1 MGELGTIGEAAKGI
15 GEGIEHA
22 ANGTERLLARIQD
35 MASGPLA
42 TRRTKKLALAAKEA
56 ARGAVDVAKTAGA
69 ELSDHD
75 RRAIAFDAM
84 RSIQGFTNIE
94 ETVRMARL
102 PGDADLGAI
111 DDEWLSAFV
120 NGAKE
125 AFSDWKREVFAHT
138 VESKVFDPSG
148 VSIRALH
155 AISRMEREDI
165 RRFEAVCGL
174 RPEIDG
180 ERGDPMIVS
189 LDPDA
194 LKLVG
199 LDPDGIMALC
209 DIGVLRRSSERK
221 RRAAIPMDPRFPGSD
236 SPAYQRC
243 VRPEKSSRYHAMLV
257 FPSGTIEIPCL
268 GIHIRRSIKSEFHEY
283 VDYGDFSLTDAG
295 KSLAEIVRPCD
306 DLDVA
311 GYISR
316 GYEIL
321 GRRESEMLSDGAF
334 CEREFDRA
342 VMKSINRQMRRR

>member
-22 ANGTERLLARIQD
+22 ANGAERLLARIQD

-180 ERGDPMIVS
+180 ERGDPI
-189 LDPDA
+189 DREPR
-194 LKLVG
+194 
-199 LDPDGIMALC
+199 P
-209 DIGVLRRSSERK
+209 
-221 RRAAIPMDPRFPGSD
+221 RRAQAGWPRPRRYHG
-236 SPAYQRC
+236 PLRH
-243 VRPEKSSRYHAMLV
+243 RGPEKVVRAEAQ
-257 FPSGTIEIPCL
+257 SGHTHGPPIPRNRTLRPIRDACVLKSLL
-268 GIHIRRSIKSEFHEY
+268 GITRCSFFRAAQSRFH
-283 VDYGDFSLTDAG
+283 A
-295 KSLAEIVRPCD
+295 
-306 DLDVA
+306 
-311 GYISR
+311 
-316 GYEIL
+316 
-321 GRRESEMLSDGAF
+321 
-334 CEREFDRA
+334 
-342 VMKSINRQMRRR
+342 